1 MSEKQSI
8 LKEKPF
14 KKPGDLLLGSL
25 KGKYLKNEGWIKTLD
40 SAVLLITVAQYKI

>member
-14 KKPGDLLLGSL
+14 KKPGDLLLETVWL
-25 KGKYLKNEGWIKTLD
+25 IERKIFKNEGWIKTLD
-40 SAVLLITVAQYKI
+40 SAVL